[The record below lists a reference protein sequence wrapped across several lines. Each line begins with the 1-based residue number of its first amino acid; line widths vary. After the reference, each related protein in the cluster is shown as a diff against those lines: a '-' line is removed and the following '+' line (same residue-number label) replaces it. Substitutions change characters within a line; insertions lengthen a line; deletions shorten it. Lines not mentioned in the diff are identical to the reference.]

1 METAIWLVVILIAVV
16 TLVLTLVTS
25 VSKWSNKAVTKYVKD
40 EEQGLKKD
48 IQNNPERY
56 GEDKP
61 EEEKTLN
68 EKTAEEKTSQ
78 DKEIEDSKQG
88 GIV

>member
-1 METAIWLVVILIAVV
+1 MESAIWIIVVLIAVI

-25 VSKWSNKAVTKYVKD
+25 VTKWSNKAVTKYVKD
-40 EEQGLKKD
+40 EDKGLKED
-48 IQNNPERY
+48 IQRNPQKY
-56 GEDKP
+56 GEELLKEEKP
-61 EEEKTLN
+61 LSERAEEEK
-68 EKTAEEKTSQ
+68 ESQ